1 MELRADMVNQAK
13 DDVKAAS
20 EQASVEMNVQR
31 MIEKQTKNLQVSL
44 MFGFAVI
51 FLVLLL
57 HCVGITSIAR

>member
-31 MIEKQTKNLQVSL
+31 MIEKQTKNLQVSH
-44 MFGFAVI
+44 MPVFAVI
-51 FLVLLL
+51 FDQAPPGGAWSLL
-57 HCVGITSIAR
+57 